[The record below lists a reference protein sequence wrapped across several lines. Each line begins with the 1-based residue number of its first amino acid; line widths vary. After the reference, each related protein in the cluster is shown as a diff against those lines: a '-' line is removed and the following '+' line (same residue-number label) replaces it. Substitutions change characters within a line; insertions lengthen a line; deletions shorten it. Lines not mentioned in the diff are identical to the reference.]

1 MAEARALAAQASRAR
16 AARSRVLPEESCG
29 STTSGG
35 SPPARISRAL
45 IVVRFIYILIILQVS
60 NYFPCIICI
69 CWGPGIPP
77 TVPIVYFLNFYLVQK
92 NYDFSLK
99 TIFH

>member
-1 MAEARALAAQASRAR
+1 VAEARALAAQASRAR

-45 IVVRFIYILIILQVS
+45 IVVRFIHILIILQVP
-60 NYFPCIICI
+60 NYFPCTICI
-69 CWGPGIPP
+69 CWVPGIPP
-77 TVPIVYFLNFYLVQK
+77 MVPIVHFLNFLSGPK
-92 NYDFSLK
+92 NFF
-99 TIFH
+99 I